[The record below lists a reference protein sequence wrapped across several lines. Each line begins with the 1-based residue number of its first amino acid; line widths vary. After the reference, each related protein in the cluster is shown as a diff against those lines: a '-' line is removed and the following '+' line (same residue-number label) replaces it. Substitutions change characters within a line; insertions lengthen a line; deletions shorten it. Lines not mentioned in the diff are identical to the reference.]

1 MNGVYL
7 RGVTHTPTYPA
18 VEELRPEDV
27 NLDLPESLQIPAG
40 RLHLFGSLCW
50 ALPCLFANMQLASIC
65 TRP

>member
-27 NLDLPESLQIPAG
+27 NLDLPESLHPGRPAPPLRIAVLG
-40 RLHLFGSLCW
+40 ITMFVC
-50 ALPCLFANMQLASIC
+50 
-65 TRP
+65 